1 MRRSLALMLTIV
13 LALSVSTG
21 CAAPPSQTSTP
32 ASTTKQPASQQ
43 PATDDAMG
51 GEQQAATE
59 NSGTNESESPEKT
72 PDPVIVKYEELL
84 SSLSELI
91 EEGKAFDIKDYTKG
105 EIPVGEYAY
114 IMRGST
120 GYYSEEDADG
130 NIIDEKSFD
139 SFGYVYVNGLGNI
152 KTKGMLVSVEAFEVL
167 GVSGA
172 REMYEVINDIFRY
185 RQSGMYKVGFDL
197 PAGDYSLESLFDRD
211 AYYGILSAP
220 VGSIGTRIMEDD
232 SFRGSK
238 TISVS
243 DGQYLTL
250 DSAMIN

>member
-1 MRRSLALMLTIV
+1 MKRALIFILTIV

-21 CAAPPSQTSTP
+21 CATPPSPATTP
-32 ASTTKQPASQQ
+32 ASTTKQPA
-43 PATDDAMG
+43 TDNVVER
-51 GEQQAATE
+51 EQQTATE
-59 NSGTNESESPEKT
+59 NSKTNESEAPEKT
-72 PDPVIVKYEELL
+72 PDPVVVRYEELL

-91 EEGKAFDIKDYTKG
+91 EGGKAFDIKDYNKG

-114 IMRGST
+114 IMRGSM

-130 NIIDEKSFD
+130 KIIDEKSFD

-152 KTKGMLVSVEAFEVL
+152 KTKGMLVSVETFEVL

-172 REMYEVINDIFRY
+172 REMYEIVNDIFRY

-197 PAGDYSLESLFDRD
+197 PAGDYSLENLFDRD

-220 VGSIGTRIMEDD
+220 VGSIGVRIIEDD

-238 TISVS
+238 TISIS
-243 DGQYLTL
+243 DGQYLIL